1 MSEARA
7 YHQPEDIAPWAEI
20 VPGVDRMTVDEYEKL
35 PDDGWIYELVEGVL
49 VRMPMSG
56 GATSAI
62 GMRLALRLGAYV
74 EAHGLGELTGEQG
87 GYDFS
92 DLGQPDTEL
101 GPDVAFVRVDRLSLL
116 TAEQYERAWPLAPDL
131 VVEVASPNQWRPG
144 LGKKAQRYLDAG
156 VRIVWIVWPRWQQ
169 VDVWR
174 PGDEKPSTTLGVE
187 GILQGED
194 VVPGFSCPVAA
205 LFRRPTAPTP

>member
-1 MSEARA
+1 MSRARA
-7 YHQPEDIAPWAEI
+7 YHGPEDLAPWAEI
-20 VPGVDRMTVDEYEKL
+20 VPGVGRMTVDKYENL
-35 PDDGWIYELVEGVL
+35 PDDGCIYELVEGVL
-49 VRMPMSG
+49 VRMPQSG
-56 GATSAI
+56 FEASAI
-62 GMRLALRLGAYV
+62 SMRLARRLGAYV
-74 EAHGLGELTGEQG
+74 EDHGLGELSGEQG

-101 GPDVAFVRVDRLSLL
+101 GPDIAFVRQDRLAAL
-116 TAEQYERAWPLAPDL
+116 TPEQYAKALRLAPDL

-174 PGDEKPSTTLGVE
+174 PGNEQPSTTHGVE
-187 GILQGED
+187 GVLQGED
-194 VVPGFSCPVAA
+194 VVPGFSCPVAM

>member
-7 YHQPEDIAPWAEI
+7 YHRPEDIAPWAEI

-74 EAHGLGELTGEQG
+74 EAHSLGELTGEQG

-116 TAEQYERAWPLAPDL
+116 TPEQYDRAWPLAPDL

-144 LGKKAQRYLDAG
+144 LGRKAQRYLDAG

-187 GILQGED
+187 GVLQGED
-194 VVPGFSCPVAA
+194 VVPGFSCPVAV
-205 LFRRPTAPTP
+205 LFRRPAAPTP